1 MEIQQPQ
8 ADRRQ
13 PPNRHKLVLVTWLGT
28 YPAITTAVWL
38 LLPALLEHLP
48 LPVTTLVLSAVV
60 VPFVSYVAQ
69 PLLQRALAP
78 WLEREAAPRPE
89 PAQRSTP
96 EPVDQPV
103 PEPAAQQQMVPATQ
117 P

>member
-1 MEIQQPQ
+1 MEIHQPQ
-8 ADRRQ
+8 ADRSKSK
-13 PPNRHKLVLVTWLGT
+13 NRHKLVLVTWLGT

-38 LLPALLEHLP
+38 LLPVLLEHLP

-78 WLEREAAPRPE
+78 WLEREAAPKPE
-89 PAQRSTP
+89 SAPSAAPKPADP
-96 EPVDQPV
+96 AV
-103 PEPAAQQQMVPATQ
+103 PEPAVQQQMVPATQ